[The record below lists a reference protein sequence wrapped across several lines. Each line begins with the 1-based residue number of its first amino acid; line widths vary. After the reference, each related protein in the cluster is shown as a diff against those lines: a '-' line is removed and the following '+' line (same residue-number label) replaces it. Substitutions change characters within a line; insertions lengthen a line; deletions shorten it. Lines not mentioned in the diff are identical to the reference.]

1 MPARDGI
8 LPTQPDRNHLADK
21 RYATVVLRLVLDK
34 HGRLMHGELVDV
46 EGTLQ
51 QRFKGRRGLTQAVRT
66 WLAGQELETPP
77 SDP

>member
-1 MPARDGI
+1 M
-8 LPTQPDRNHLADK
+8 
-21 RYATVVLRLVLDK
+21 VVLRLVLDK